1 MTPEN
6 GLCVK
11 LIKRQLIRLH
21 LAWLRSSAA
30 ITAGEIVQAIDF
42 QSLSRKSKEVFLQ
55 SSK

>member
-1 MTPEN
+1 
-6 GLCVK
+6 
-11 LIKRQLIRLH
+11 

>member
-1 MTPEN
+1 
-6 GLCVK
+6 
-11 LIKRQLIRLH
+11 

-42 QSLSRKSKEVFLQ
+42 HGLSRKSKEAFLQ